1 LLYSYFKMKNTYHTK
16 FLSVISGAFLIL
28 AFAASCKKEKT
39 TTPTVATPT
48 KLGLYEFGADATLN
62 YRQIQINVSK
72 VGTQTVSYGMVFDT
86 GSGGMVLDAQNI
98 VPASMVTTSG
108 FVFTGDSVVVNGIT
122 ITSQKSSVTYG
133 SNTNGA
139 TVYGNL
145 AYAPVTIGDI
155 NGSIVVKRLP
165 FFLYYKAV
173 NVGGTTATAHDFD
186 VMGVAPIY
194 DIVFANNVFITSP
207 FSYFDPGTGLTRGF
221 KMAALGTS
229 NFSSNGYSTFV
240 PGVVTLGLT
249 AADLSSSSG
258 FVQHQLVS
266 YPGAGYYPIIS
277 STVSYNNKTLTTYAL
292 FDSGTAPYSYIEDST
307 APTTT
312 ALLPANSAV
321 KAATTSGFTYTYTTS
336 GTDYLTYLENPKTS
350 GNDFSIFGLNYFLN
364 NEYMLD
370 LTNYKLGL
378 KNN

>member
-1 LLYSYFKMKNTYHTK
+1 MKNNYHSK
-16 FLSVISGAFLIL
+16 ILSVISAAFLIL
-28 AFAASCKKEKT
+28 ALAASCKKDKT
-39 TTPTVATPT
+39 TTPAVATPM

-72 VGTQTVSYGMVFDT
+72 VGTRTVSYGMVFDT
-86 GSGGMVLDAQNI
+86 GSGGMVMDAQNI
-98 VPASMVTTSG
+98 IPAAMITTSG

-122 ITSQKSSVTYG
+122 ITNQKSSVTYG

-145 AYAPVTIGDI
+145 AYAPVTIGDV
-155 NGSIVVKRLP
+155 NGSIVVNRLP
-165 FFLYYKAV
+165 FFLYYRAT
-173 NVGGTTATAHDFD
+173 NTAGTTVPAHDFD

-194 DIVFANNVFITSP
+194 NVTFSNGVIVTSP
-207 FSYFDPGTGLTRGF
+207 FSYYNPGTGLTKGF

-249 AADLSSSSG
+249 DADLAASSG
-258 FVQHQLVS
+258 FTQHQLTN
-266 YPGAGYYPIIS
+266 YPGAGYYPIV
-277 STVSYNNKTLTTYAL
+277 STTVTYNNKTLNTYAL

-307 APTTT
+307 APTTA
-312 ALLPANSAV
+312 ALLPTNSAI
-321 KAATTSGFTYTYTTS
+321 KAATGAGFNYTYTTTA
-336 GTDYLTYLENPKTS
+336 TDYLTYLENPRTS
-350 GNDFSIFGLNYFLN
+350 GNDFCIFGLNYFLN
-364 NEYMLD
+364 NEYMID
-370 LTNYKLGL
+370 FKNYKLGL

>member
-1 LLYSYFKMKNTYHTK
+1 MKNAYFFK
-16 FLSVISGAFLIL
+16 VLPFVSGAFLLLTLIT
-28 AFAASCKKEKT
+28 SCKKEKN
-39 TTPTVATPT
+39 TTPAVATPT

-72 VGTQTVSYGMVFDT
+72 VGSKTVSYGMVFDT
-86 GSGGMVLDAQNI
+86 GSGGMVMDAQGI
-98 VPASMVTTSG
+98 LPASMITTSG
-108 FVFTGDSVVVNGIT
+108 FVFTGDSTVINGIT
-122 ITSQKSSVTYG
+122 IINQKASVTYG

-145 AYAPVTIGDI
+145 AYAPVTIGDV

-173 NVGGTTATAHDFD
+173 NTGGTTAPAHDFD

-194 DIVFANNVFITSP
+194 NVTFNNGVFITSP

-249 AADLSSSSG
+249 DADLSSSSG
-258 FVQHQLVS
+258 FVQHQLTN

-277 STVSYNNKTLTTYAL
+277 STVTYNNKTLTTYAL

-307 APTTT
+307 APTTA
-312 ALLPANSAV
+312 ALLATGSTV
-321 KAATTSGFTYTYTTS
+321 KAATTTGFSYSYTTTA
-336 GTDYLTYLENPKTS
+336 TDYLTYLENPKTS

-370 LTNYKLGL
+370 LKNYKLGL

>member
-1 LLYSYFKMKNTYHTK
+1 MKINYQK
-16 FLSVISGAFLIL
+16 FLSVTSGVFLIL
-28 AFAASCKKEKT
+28 ALAASCKKDKT
-39 TTPTVATPT
+39 NTPTVATPT

-86 GSGGMVLDAQNI
+86 GSGGMVLDAQGI
-98 VPASMVTTSG
+98 LPASMITSSG
-108 FVFTGDSVVVNGIT
+108 FVFAGDSTVMNGIT
-122 ITSQKSSVTYG
+122 ITSQKASVSYG

-165 FFLYYKAV
+165 FFLYYRAV
-173 NVGGTTATAHDFD
+173 NTSGTTTTAAAAHDFD

-194 DIVFANNVFITSP
+194 NVTFNNGVVITSP
-207 FSYFDPGTGLTRGF
+207 FSFYDPGTGLTRGF

-240 PGVVTLGLT
+240 PGVITLGLT
-249 AADLSSSSG
+249 DADLSSSSG
-258 FVQHQLVS
+258 FVQHQLVN
-266 YPGAGYYPIIS
+266 YPNAGYYPIIS
-277 STVSYNNKTLTTYAL
+277 STVTYNNKTLNTYVL

-307 APTTT
+307 APTTA
-312 ALLPANSAV
+312 ALLATNSTV
-321 KAATTSGFTYTYTTS
+321 KAATTSGFSYSYTTTS
-336 GTDYLTYLENPKTS
+336 TDYLTYLENPKTS

-364 NEYMLD
+364 NEYMID
-370 LTNYKLGL
+370 LKNYKLGL

>member
-1 LLYSYFKMKNTYHTK
+1 MKKKYYSKV
-16 FLSVISGAFLIL
+16 LSVISGVFLIL
-28 AFAASCKKEKT
+28 AFAASCKKDKT

-86 GSGGMVLDAQNI
+86 GSGGMVLDAQGI
-98 VPASMVTTSG
+98 LPASMITTSG
-108 FVFTGDSVVVNGIT
+108 FVFTGDSAVVNGIT

-133 SNTNGA
+133 SNTSGA

-145 AYAPVTIGDI
+145 AYAPVTIGDV
-155 NGSIVVKRLP
+155 NGNILVKRLP

-194 DIVFANNVFITSP
+194 DITFNNGVFVTSP
-207 FSYFDPGTGLTRGF
+207 FSSFDPGIGLTRGF

-229 NFSSNGYSTFV
+229 NFSGNGYSTFV
-240 PGVVTLGLT
+240 PGVITLGLT
-249 AADLSSSSG
+249 DADLSSSSG
-258 FVQHQLVS
+258 FTQHQLVN
-266 YPGAGYYPIIS
+266 YPGTGYYPIIS
-277 STVSYNNKTLTTYAL
+277 STITYNGKTLTANAL

-307 APTTT
+307 APATA
-312 ALLPANSAV
+312 ALLAANSTV
-321 KAATTSGFTYTYTTS
+321 KAATTSGFNYTYTTTA
-336 GTDYLTYLENPKTS
+336 TDYLTYLENPKTS
-350 GNDFSIFGLNYFLN
+350 GNDFCIFGLNYFLN

-370 LTNYKLGL
+370 LKNYKLGL